1 MSGASRDVLN
11 SPSESVESPS
21 EVVRGSSTASSPFAA
36 PEKHHQP
43 FRNPSGSLQSLRGFI
58 QSICENQGTY
68 HGTAVLPSP
77 VFPIPGTRQVEL
89 QSAKTIGE
97 KRSIQ
102 TSPSSV
108 LSRVLNCLSAFL
120 PYTLPPLFRPLL
132 FPPRFGNIIV
142 QVLFRY
148 LTGLLGCSSPR
159 LVLPDLSIVKTA
171 VLSSA
176 VGDDLVL
183 PSHLLAMQT
192 SDASTIPNSSRLI
205 PQVSKLSAINADHTG
220 FSHSAYNSNN
230 FSGQGFGDRVTRRA
244 NIPSINTGSNGHNA
258 NDLSASG
265 APFDMNFTP
274 LLPSQLLLGSPFQ
287 PGTPSAFA
295 SPQFTNFGGF
305 SQGNPSA
312 PGQNH
317 QNQLGSPTQAQQGA
331 LSPGLYSSLMSTE
344 GFGGSQLLGGP
355 HSPIGGFPGMGNA
368 AFGGPAASVG
378 IAPGIMSG
386 TSRTVYLGNIPPE
399 TSAEEILNHVRS
411 GQIESVRLLPD
422 KNCAFI
428 SFLDGSSATHFHS
441 DAILKKL
448 AIKGN
453 DIKIGWGKPS
463 QVPTSVALAVQQ
475 SGASRNVYL
484 GNLPEDIT
492 EEELREDLGK
502 FGPIDTVKIVKEKAI
517 GFIHFL
523 SISNAIKAVSQLPQ
537 EPKWQ
542 APKRVFYGKD
552 RCAYVS
558 KTQQQNAAQY
568 LGIAPGY
575 AHILN
580 SADRDLISNALA
592 QQSVAA
598 AAVATTAGGVNNLG
612 NRTIYLG
619 NIHPETTVEEICN
632 VVRGGLLHHIRYIP
646 DKHICFVTFIDPTS
660 AASFYALSNLQGLMI
675 HNRRLKIGWGK
686 HSGALPPAIALA
698 VSGGASRNVY
708 IGNLDETWTEERLR
722 QDFSEYGEI
731 ELVNTLREKSCAFV
745 NFTNIANAI
754 KAIEGMRSREEYKRF
769 KINFGKDRCGNPPRQ
784 VNSNQQNR
792 NGSGL
797 EGPQSPSPALNG
809 FQQNLSQSGSQSSPT
824 RPALSPAPG
833 STGSHSQNGQSRHPL
848 QTVSTPSS
856 ILNAGN
862 SNPLTMYLNQV
873 SAQQAQEQEN
883 RLSDPITLATLQQ
896 QQQQALANQQA
907 ALYNGAGTNDLTN
920 GGLDSPLHQ
929 HKPSNSGFLN
939 VSGGPSS
946 GGHHT
951 STGSSLSVP
960 RAQHSRAVSL
970 PSFSPDAFGPSVGQT
985 TQGRSGVAHQPQGSF
1000 SSFSSALGGLNHNGF
1015 GLAIQNES
1023 SLPGWAEEEIGAK

>member
-1 MSGASRDVLN
+1 M
-11 SPSESVESPS
+11 
-21 EVVRGSSTASSPFAA
+21 
-36 PEKHHQP
+36 
-43 FRNPSGSLQSLRGFI
+43 
-58 QSICENQGTY
+58 
-68 HGTAVLPSP
+68 
-77 VFPIPGTRQVEL
+77 
-89 QSAKTIGE
+89 
-97 KRSIQ
+97 
-102 TSPSSV
+102 
-108 LSRVLNCLSAFL
+108 
-120 PYTLPPLFRPLL
+120 
-132 FPPRFGNIIV
+132 
-142 QVLFRY
+142 
-148 LTGLLGCSSPR
+148 
-159 LVLPDLSIVKTA
+159 
-171 VLSSA
+171 
-176 VGDDLVL
+176 
-183 PSHLLAMQT
+183 LAMQT
-192 SDASTIPNSSRLI
+192 ADSKNSRL
-205 PQVSKLSAINADHTG
+205 PSMSKFSGFNADQTG
-220 FSHSAYNSNN
+220 FSHGAFNSNN
-230 FSGQGFGDRVTRRA
+230 PSVQSFGNRDSRRA
-244 NIPSINTGSNGHNA
+244 NIPSINTGLHSG
-258 NDLSASG
+258 NDLGSG
-265 APFDMNFTP
+265 FDMNVTP

-305 SQGNPSA
+305 SQANSA
-312 PGQNH
+312 HNQNA
-317 QNQLGSPTQAQQGA
+317 QNTLTSPTQAQQNA
-331 LSPGLYSSLMSTE
+331 LSPQLYPGLVSAD
-344 GFGGSQLLGGP
+344 GFAGSQLLGGP
-355 HSPIGGFPGMGNA
+355 QSPIGGFPGLTNA
-368 AFGGPAASVG
+368 TFGASNASVHLG
-378 IAPGIMSG
+378 PQMLSG
-386 TSRTVYLGNIPPE
+386 TSRTVYLGNIPAE

-428 SFLDGSSATHFHS
+428 SFLDSSSATHFHS

-448 AIKGN
+448 SIKGN

-463 QVPTSVALAVQQ
+463 QVPTSVAVAVQQ

-484 GNLPEDIT
+484 GSLPEDIT
-492 EEELREDLGK
+492 EDELREELGK
-502 FGPIDTVKIVKEKAI
+502 FGPIDTVKLVKEKAI
-517 GFIHFL
+517 GFVHFL
-523 SISNAIKAVSQLPQ
+523 SISNAIKAVAQLPQ
-537 EPKWQ
+537 EAKWQ
-542 APKRVFYGKD
+542 APRRVFYGKD

-575 AHILN
+575 AHVLN

-619 NIHPETTVEEICN
+619 NIHPETTIEEICN

-769 KINFGKDRCGNPPRQ
+769 KINFGKDRCGNAPRQ
-784 VNSNQQNR
+784 VNNNNQQQNR
-792 NGSGL
+792 NGL
-797 EGPQSPSPALNG
+797 EEQSPSPLNG
-809 FQQNLSQSGSQSSPT
+809 FKQSSSQNGSQPSPT

-833 STGSHSQNGQSRHPL
+833 STGSQGGQQNRPL
-848 QTVSTPSS
+848 QNLASPSS
-856 ILNAGN
+856 ILNTGN
-862 SNPLTMYLNQV
+862 NNPLTMYLNHV
-873 SAQQAQEQEN
+873 SQQGQDQES
-883 RLSDPITLATLQQ
+883 RLTDPITLATLQQ

-907 ALYNGAGTNDLTN
+907 ALYNGAASNEIPN
-920 GGLDSPLHQ
+920 GSIESSINQ
-929 HKPSNSGFLN
+929 RKPSNGFLN
-939 VSGGPSS
+939 VANGHAGSTHSS
-946 GGHHT
+946 AN
-951 STGSSLSVP
+951 SLSVP
-960 RAQHSRAVSL
+960 RIQHSRAVSL
-970 PSFSPDAFGPSVGQT
+970 PSFSQEPFGPNVGQPSH
-985 TQGRSGVAHQPQGSF
+985 GRSGLSHQPQGSF
-1000 SSFSSALGGLNHNGF
+1000 SSFSSALSGLNHSGF

>member
-1 MSGASRDVLN
+1 MQTAD
-11 SPSESVESPS
+11 
-21 EVVRGSSTASSPFAA
+21 ASS
-36 PEKHHQP
+36 
-43 FRNPSGSLQSLRGFI
+43 
-58 QSICENQGTY
+58 
-68 HGTAVLPSP
+68 
-77 VFPIPGTRQVEL
+77 
-89 QSAKTIGE
+89 
-97 KRSIQ
+97 
-102 TSPSSV
+102 
-108 LSRVLNCLSAFL
+108 
-120 PYTLPPLFRPLL
+120 
-132 FPPRFGNIIV
+132 
-142 QVLFRY
+142 
-148 LTGLLGCSSPR
+148 
-159 LVLPDLSIVKTA
+159 
-171 VLSSA
+171 
-176 VGDDLVL
+176 
-183 PSHLLAMQT
+183 
-192 SDASTIPNSSRLI
+192 IPNNSRLI
-205 PQVSKLSAINADHTG
+205 PPKYDTG
-220 FSHSAYNSNN
+220 FSHGAYNSNLPN
-230 FSGQGFGDRVTRRA
+230 AGYSNRSRRA
-244 NIPSINTGSNGHNA
+244 NIPAINTAAAGQTA
-258 NDLSASG
+258 DMASG
-265 APFDMNFTP
+265 AGFDMNFTP
-274 LLPSQLLLGSPFQ
+274 LLPSQLLVGSPFQ

-295 SPQFTNFGGF
+295 SPQFANFGGF
-305 SQGNPSA
+305 PQSNSNGHAQNP
-312 PGQNH
+312 
-317 QNQLGSPTQAQQGA
+317 QNQLGSPTQGMHN
-331 LSPGLYSSLMSTE
+331 PGMYPGMMSTD
-344 GFGGSQLLGGP
+344 GLGSSQLLGTP
-355 HSPIGGFPGMGNA
+355 QSPINGLGGLGNA
-368 AFGGPAASVG
+368 ALGSPAASVT
-378 IAPGIMSG
+378 PGMLSG
-386 TSRTVYLGNIPPE
+386 TSRTVYLGNIPAE

-428 SFLDGSSATHFHS
+428 SFLDSSSATHFHS

-453 DIKIGWGKPS
+453 DIKVGWGKPS

-484 GNLPEDIT
+484 GNLPEETT
-492 EEELREDLGK
+492 EDHLREELGK

-517 GFIHFL
+517 GFVHFL
-523 SISNAIKAVSQLPQ
+523 SISNAMKAVTQLPQ
-537 EPKWQ
+537 EPQWQ

-558 KTQQQNAAQY
+558 KTQQQNAAQF

-575 AHILN
+575 AHVLN

-619 NIHPETTVEEICN
+619 NIHPETTIEEICN

-686 HSGALPPAIALA
+686 HSGPLPPAIALA

-708 IGNLDETWTEERLR
+708 IGNLDEAWTEERLR

-754 KAIEGMRSREEYKRF
+754 KAIEGMRNREDYRRF

-784 VNSNQQNR
+784 TGNNGSNQQNR
-792 NGSGL
+792 NGTGM

-809 FQQNLSQSGSQSSPT
+809 FQQNLSQSGSGSSPT

-833 STGSHSQNGQSRHPL
+833 SNGSQNGQQRHPL
-848 QTVSTPSS
+848 QTVSSPSGV
-856 ILNAGN
+856 LNVGSN
-862 SNPLTMYLNQV
+862 NPLTMYLNQM
-873 SAQQAQEQEN
+873 SAQQAQEQES
-883 RLSDPITLATLQQ
+883 RLGDPMGLSGLQAQTQAPPQ
-896 QQQQALANQQA
+896 QS
-907 ALYNGAGTNDLTN
+907 LYNATSN
-920 GGLDSPLHQ
+920 GELSNGNIDGPMHQ
-929 HKPSNSGFLN
+929 HKGSSNGYLG
-939 VSGGPSS
+939 VG
-946 GGHHT
+946 
-951 STGSSLSVP
+951 TGSSGPGHHATASTSGLSVP

-970 PSFSPDAFGPSVGQT
+970 PSFSQEPFGPVSGQSSHIRA
-985 TQGRSGVAHQPQGSF
+985 GAAHQPQSSF
-1000 SSFSSALGGLNHNGF
+1000 SSFSSALGGLNHPGF